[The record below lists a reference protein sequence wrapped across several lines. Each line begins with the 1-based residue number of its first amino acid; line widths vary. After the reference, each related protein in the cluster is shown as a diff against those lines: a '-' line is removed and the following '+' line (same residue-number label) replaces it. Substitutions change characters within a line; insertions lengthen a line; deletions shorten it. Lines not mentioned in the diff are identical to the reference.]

1 MRPSSKLRLRP
12 KSRSSKGAS
21 DTASPLWRGC
31 PHDNSDAVAEPALA
45 AVFAII
51 LFQQVSGDSIMD
63 DRTRLYIYAFLSRVF
78 TEELD
83 DKAIADLAANEELLK
98 TIGEETFEWFSK
110 RDAETIR
117 EELNVDYNSLFVV
130 HNHPIESSVMDS
142 KNEILIGL
150 QNPVMQF
157 YFSRGY
163 DLNLESSKLYVPDH
177 AGIEFGFVQSMI
189 SQNDLVAQ
197 AEFLH
202 DHLIRWIVPFLLAVK
217 PMAMTPF
224 YRDLCDFT
232 VEFLLSDYTQVKER
246 AGDADA

>member
-1 MRPSSKLRLRP
+1 
-12 KSRSSKGAS
+12 
-21 DTASPLWRGC
+21 
-31 PHDNSDAVAEPALA
+31 
-45 AVFAII
+45 
-51 LFQQVSGDSIMD
+51 MD

-83 DKAIADLAANEELLK
+83 EKALADLAGNEGLLK

-110 RDAETIR
+110 NDPETIK

-130 HNHPIESSVMDS
+130 HNQPIESSVMDS
-142 KNEILIGL
+142 KNEILVGL

-157 YFSRGY
+157 YFSHGY

-189 SQNDLVAQ
+189 SQNDLIAQ
-197 AEFLH
+197 AEFLRT
-202 DHLIRWIVPFLLAVK
+202 HLIKWIVPFLIAVK
-217 PMAMTPF
+217 PMAGTPF

-232 VEFLLSDYTQVKER
+232 VEFLLSDYSLLKER
-246 AGDADA
+246 TGEADAQ